1 MAPSTFVLCALAV
14 LCRGVLAVTVFEALQ
29 SSNAGLFAQW
39 VQQDPGLAPLYNSSQ
54 VQTVFAPV
62 DDAFRVFNES
72 GKLSSLRRLL
82 VRQAGLPSDQGQMQ
96 ACNNANHLNGQSG
109 DESPLGRQI
118 DTLFPSSNPDRKQP
132 VIMPP
137 PSSNNGNGTSSKR
150 KRQINNSTIQSFQ
163 FYSGLGNSVSVVQ
176 ADIPYDGGVIH
187 TLDGFFTL
195 PQSFRDTFANTNA
208 TSFAS
213 GLNRTGLASIID
225 NPTGVT
231 IFSTSNEVYQGSI
244 QQNVTTASLT
254 STLSNH
260 IIPNFLGYTPSL
272 SNGTVLTTQSGNNL
286 TVTFTNGEWYI
297 NNAKIIAPNQ
307 ITSNGVAHIVDSLIA
322 TSTTPSV
329 PLSTGMAATHKV
341 GKAGIIA
348 SISYAFFAWVL

>member
-1 MAPSTFVLCALAV
+1 
-14 LCRGVLAVTVFEALQ
+14 
-29 SSNAGLFAQW
+29 
-39 VQQDPGLAPLYNSSQ
+39 
-54 VQTVFAPV
+54 
-62 DDAFRVFNES
+62 
-72 GKLSSLRRLL
+72 
-82 VRQAGLPSDQGQMQ
+82 
-96 ACNNANHLNGQSG
+96 
-109 DESPLGRQI
+109 
-118 DTLFPSSNPDRKQP
+118 
-132 VIMPP
+132 MPP